1 MAMRL
6 PVVAKTW
13 IWILL
18 ALAAGAAT
26 GVASAGKTLPAEERP
41 ALSTMP

>member
-1 MAMRL
+1 MRRRL
-6 PVVAKTW
+6 SVVAKTW
-13 IWILL
+13 IWILA

-26 GVASAGKTLPAEERP
+26 GVASAGRAQEAEVRP